1 MCVYLTIDFFS
12 LATRS
17 FHLIF
22 MTKYYTTALVVM
34 LFKEMFDCS
43 GNGLPPFAGQWK
55 LCLVGLSEKK
65 KKERQEKATFR
76 SDEPSIQ

>member
-1 MCVYLTIDFFS
+1 MCISLLIFFPW
-12 LATRS
+12 LLDL

-65 KKERQEKATFR
+65 KEERQEKATFR